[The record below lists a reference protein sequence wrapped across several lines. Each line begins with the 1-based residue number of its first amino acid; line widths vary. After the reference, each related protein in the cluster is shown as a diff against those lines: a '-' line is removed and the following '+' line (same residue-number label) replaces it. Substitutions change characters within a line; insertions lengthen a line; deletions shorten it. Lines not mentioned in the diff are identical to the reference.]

1 MKRILSLALSC
12 ILLAGCAGPGGASQ
26 NGKDTDTGEGKK
38 AAPMSCTLSE
48 PVYPEFPQQPQMPD
62 GGDQEALQAY
72 LDALGQYHD
81 ALAALRGDNPGLTEE
96 HWKVLNDF
104 AAKSIPPVSY
114 THLTLPTN

>member
-48 PVYPEFPQQPQMPD
+48 PVYPEFPQQPRMPD

-72 LDALGQYHD
+72 LDASLMERSLSG
-81 ALAALRGDNPGLTEE
+81 RT
-96 HWKVLNDF
+96 W
-104 AAKSIPPVSY
+104 PVSRRPGGPPGGEPRS
-114 THLTLPTN
+114 H